1 MCPGLRPRA
10 LSQNDMDKRRLT
22 PGTKVQVLLD
32 GKVKKGVVTGTV
44 PTLWGG
50 TAVTVKVGTKE
61 QAIDYNAIV
70 K

>member
-1 MCPGLRPRA
+1 
-10 LSQNDMDKRRLT
+10 MDKRRLT

-32 GKVKKGVVTGTV
+32 GTVKKGIVTSTV

-61 QAIDYNAIV
+61 LAIDYNAIV

>member
-1 MCPGLRPRA
+1 
-10 LSQNDMDKRRLT
+10 MDKRRLT

-32 GKVKKGVVTGTV
+32 GKVEKGVVTGTV